1 MDIMQLCIFAGIAA
15 GGIFVSILQVYL
27 MKSVKGYR
35 FVFVLP
41 VIFCLIA
48 VGLSIPDF
56 SDVISVGFV
65 NNASDGFI
73 ASADQNY
80 DPRVFQIDWSITLAY
95 FVPRLFFAVMP
106 VITTLIIIM
115 KKKRDIKL

>member
-27 MKSVKGYR
+27 MKSVRGYC
-35 FVFVLP
+35 FAFALP

-48 VGLSIPDF
+48 VGLSIPDL
-56 SDVISVGFV
+56 SDVISMGFASNV
-65 NNASDGFI
+65 SDGFI

-80 DPRVFQIDWSITLAY
+80 DPRVFQIDWSTTLVY
-95 FVPRLFFAVMP
+95 FVPRLFFTVMP
-106 VITTLIIIM
+106 VITTLIMIM
-115 KKKRDIKL
+115 KGKKEH

>member
-35 FVFVLP
+35 FVFALP

-48 VGLSIPDF
+48 VGLSIPDLA
-56 SDVISVGFV
+56 DIISVGFV
-65 NNASDGFI
+65 NSASDGFI

-80 DPRVFQIDWSITLAY
+80 DPRVFQIDWSTTLVY

-106 VITTLIIIM
+106 VITTLIMIM
-115 KKKRDIKL
+115 KGKKEH